1 MGMLRTTR
9 EVIAI
14 LLMSGRDATV
24 DLVYDECVVELQMLV
39 LFENSQFGAVI
50 ADDPSVQL
58 TANPLA
64 VRARPAASRSE
75 EARQKQRLRRLRVFA
90 RAGRQRLRL
99 RGSLG
104 PMRLR

>member
-39 LFENSQFGAVI
+39 LFENSQFGAVVI
-50 ADDPSVQL
+50 
-58 TANPLA
+58 
-64 VRARPAASRSE
+64 
-75 EARQKQRLRRLRVFA
+75 RR
-90 RAGRQRLRL
+90 
-99 RGSLG
+99 
-104 PMRLR
+104 